1 MRLGTLIGFLAIII
15 ALYIL
20 WRIKQVLLLA
30 FAAVVFATAMNQL
43 VKLLQKKF
51 PLPRQT
57 AIAISVIGVLTFI
70 IGFIA
75 LIIPPFIEQFQEL
88 VTQVP
93 IGLEQLSNLNRWL
106 NNLLPENLLRD
117 IRGLESITR
126 NLESW
131 LNRFVGNFFDLFSST
146 LGIFLNSLLV
156 IVVTIMLL
164 TSPTPYRQV
173 FLLMFPAFYRRR
185 VQTILK
191 KCEKNLGG
199 WAIGILF
206 NMAVIAILSGIGLLI
221 LGIRLPLA
229 NSLLAGILTF
239 IPNLGP
245 VLSVIPPTAMAL
257 LDSPWKALGVIILY
271 IVIQQVESNVLT
283 PIVMKRQV
291 SLLPAITLLSQ
302 VAFAIFFGILGLFL
316 ALPITV
322 VAQVWLK
329 EILVKDILDRWQ
341 PEQNFDDHKIRSRL
355 KSKHKN
361 NSK

>member
-15 ALYIL
+15 ALYVL

-30 FAAVVFATAMNQL
+30 FAAVVFATAINQI
-43 VKLLQKKF
+43 VKLLQKK
-51 PLPRQT
+51 LSLNRKI
-57 AIAISVIGVLTFI
+57 AIAISVSGVLIFI

-75 LIIPPFIEQFQEL
+75 LVIPPFIEQFREL
-88 VTQVP
+88 VTLVP
-93 IGLEQLSNLNRWL
+93 VGLEQLSSWNEWL
-106 NNLLPENLLRD
+106 NNLLPGELID
-117 IRGLESITR
+117 DVRGLESLTQNIQ
-126 NLESW
+126 SW
-131 LNRFVGNFFDLFSST
+131 ANGLVGNFFDLFSST
-146 LGIFLNSLLV
+146 LGIVLNSLLV

-164 TSPTPYRQV
+164 VNPTPYRQI
-173 FLLMFPAFYRRR
+173 FLLMFPAFYRQRI
-185 VQTILK
+185 QTILK

-206 NMAVIAILSGIGLLI
+206 NMAIITFLSGIGLLS
-221 LGIRLPLA
+221 LGVRLPLA

-245 VLSVIPPTAMAL
+245 VLSVVPPSAMAL
-257 LDSPWKALGVIILY
+257 LDAPWKAVAVVILY
-271 IVIQQVESNVLT
+271 IIIQQVEGNILT

-302 VAFAIFFGILGLFL
+302 VAFAVFFGILGLFL

-329 EILVKDILDRWQ
+329 EIVVKDILDRWQ
-341 PEQNFDDHKIRSRL
+341 VDKNKVDKNINGL
-355 KSKHKN
+355 KHCKFEISN
-361 NSK
+361 Q